1 MVSLSLFTKA
11 IHYKTLTEQIANL
24 NTYQIFILTGSIL
37 AIVIL
42 LIFLWKAIKRLNKR
56 HVKQYALKRTLE
68 EYERETQVST
78 RKALKELLKNDTY
91 LAKISRYGLNKA
103 EWNWQTKE
111 LYERNNGVVIESS
124 DEESIDD

>member
-1 MVSLSLFTKA
+1 MVCLSLFAKG

-24 NTYQIFILTGSIL
+24 NIYQIFILTGSVL

-42 LIFLWKAIKRLNKR
+42 LIFLWKTIKSLNKTAA
-56 HVKQYALKRTLE
+56 KQYALKRTLA
-68 EYERETQVST
+68 EYKKETQVST

-91 LAKISRYGLNKA
+91 LAKINRYGLNKA

-111 LYERNNGVVIESS
+111 RYEQNNGVIISSS